1 MLGRQ
6 LLIRREVPVG
16 FSDVLRRLGLL
27 RPREEPLQRGIRR
40 QRLPDRRPEQQTER
54 LGTPAMGPP
63 AAAPDF
69 AARGPLPTVVSPRLD
84 PPAPAFAPPPVLAP
98 APVAHP
104 SPRPPAAP
112 PTPPQVG
119 SGDAGA
125 TRYVAIPGAGRGRVV
140 GVLVAVEGELAGEVY
155 RLFEGE
161 SRIGRSADCEVA
173 TPSEWISRVHAR
185 ILYQDGQFAIAPLS
199 EKNPTFVNDERTE
212 GSELSD
218 GDFVRLGRTTFR
230 FRSIA

>member
-1 MLGRQ
+1 M
-6 LLIRREVPVG
+6 G

-27 RPREEPLQRGIRR
+27 RSREEPLQRGIRR
-40 QRLPDRRPEQQTER
+40 QRLPERRPEQHTER
-54 LGTPAMGPP
+54 LGQPGAVAP
-63 AAAPDF
+63 AASAVPNLPGG
-69 AARGPLPTVVSPRLD
+69 GPLPTVVSPRLE

-98 APVAHP
+98 ASLAHAP
-104 SPRPPAAP
+104 SGAPAPLPRTPQAA
-112 PTPPQVG
+112 G
-119 SGDAGA
+119 GDAGA
-125 TRYVAIPGAGRGRVV
+125 TRYMSLPGAVRGRVV

-155 RLFEGE
+155 RLFDGE
-161 SRIGRSADCEVA
+161 SRIGRSADCEVT

-185 ILYQDGQFAIAPLS
+185 VLYQDGQFAIAPLS
-199 EKNPTFVNDERTE
+199 DKNPTFVNDERTE